1 MTNINNPDNID
12 SADSRNNNPAEIRIS
27 ESANKVTSN
36 LDNGKQ
42 CELYDNTG
50 LIPDTE
56 LKELLDQLV
65 QDRLFG
71 INALSSS
78 DGIIYLD
85 KPKLSHIQINDDL
98 YRLYLYR
105 YHAIIENF

>member
-1 MTNINNPDNID
+1 MTDFNDPDSID
-12 SADSRNNNPAEIRIS
+12 TRNNSPAEIKIS
-27 ESANKVTSN
+27 ESANKITSS
-36 LDNGKQ
+36 LSNGRQ
-42 CELYDNTG
+42 CKLYDNTG
-50 LIPDTE
+50 LIPDLE
-56 LKELLDQLV
+56 LRGLLDQLI
-65 QDRLFG
+65 QDSLFG